1 MTQEENLQQQKR
13 YESIPV
19 EAITPEDF
27 IAWRLLFPVDER
39 KNNIKMTKY
48 TDTFKLRLIQWHH
61 HTGHGFGAME
71 ALVFVSSE
79 VIRKWKRQI
88 ECNLNDNPTLTTGF
102 IHGKRIRYDVRTK
115 AMIVKEA
122 LLGIPYTQLSARYNI
137 NSNTIGLWKRKYQ
150 DRLEELCEAPDGI
163 PYIVA
168 EQKMIYGQDNINKV
182 MELLREQH
190 ETLMNL
196 VTSMNLVGR
205 QADLMRECAEESLVR
220 AEEVQKAA
228 DTLRENGIDV

>member
-1 MTQEENLQQQKR
+1 MTQEENLEQQKR

-27 IAWRLLFPVDER
+27 IAWRLLFPVEER
-39 KNNIKMTKY
+39 KKNIKVTKY
-48 TDTFKLRLIQWHH
+48 TDAFKLRLIQWHH
-61 HTGHGFGAME
+61 YTGYSSHAIE
-71 ALVFVSSE
+71 CLVFVQSQL
-79 VIRKWKRQI
+79 IRKWKRQI
-88 ECNLNDNPTLTTGF
+88 ECNLNDNPTITTGF
-102 IHGKRIRYDVRTK
+102 IHDKRIRYDVRTK

-122 LLGIPYTQLSARYNI
+122 LLGIPYSELSLRYNV
-137 NSNTIGLWKRKYQ
+137 NSNTISLWTRKYQ

-168 EQKMIYGQDNINKV
+168 EQKMVYGQDNINKV

-190 ETLMNL
+190 QTLMNL